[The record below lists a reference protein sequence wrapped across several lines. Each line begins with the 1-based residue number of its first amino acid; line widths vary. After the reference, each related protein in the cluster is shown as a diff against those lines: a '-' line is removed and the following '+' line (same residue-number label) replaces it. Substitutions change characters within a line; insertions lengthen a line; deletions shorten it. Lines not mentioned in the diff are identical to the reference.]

1 MVAVE
6 DPRMKQPL
14 LILPAL
20 LAALM
25 LGACSK
31 PEPAPE
37 PVRAVRTMTVT
48 ADTAGGQHEY
58 AAEVRARVESRLGF
72 RVGGKMLRRSAEVGQ
87 RVKAGAV
94 LAELDPQDLRLG
106 QDAAGAA
113 VKSARVNLDIVSAE
127 LKRYKELRDQGFISS
142 LELERREAT
151 VRSAQAAFDQAQ
163 AQASVQGNQASYS
176 TLRATTAGV
185 ITAVEAEAGAV
196 LAAGTPVLRLA
207 HDGPRDVVFAV
218 PEDAAASL
226 RALIGAEGKLRVR
239 LWGSNETLPATLREV
254 AAAADPATRTFLAKA
269 DLGDAPVQLG
279 QTAAVLIDLPKMAG
293 VAKLPLS
300 AVLQQQGKTSVWLVD
315 KQSMTVKV
323 QPVTVAGADGNSVII
338 AGGVNPGQEV
348 VTAGVH
354 MLTPGQKVR
363 LYLPNGAAAASA
375 PADSR

>member
-1 MVAVE
+1 MNSSLRTLSVV
-6 DPRMKQPL
+6 L
-14 LILPAL
+14 GAL
-20 LAALM
+20 LLA
-25 LGACSK
+25 ACSK

-37 PVRAVRTMTVT
+37 PIRAVRTMTVT
-48 ADTAGGQHEY
+48 ADTTGGQHEY

-72 RVGGKMLRRSAEVGQ
+72 RVGGKMVRRSAEVGQ

-113 VKSARVNLDIVSAE
+113 VKAARVNLDISTAE

-151 VRSAQAAFDQAQ
+151 VRSAQAAYDQAQ

-176 TLRATTAGV
+176 TLRATTAGI
-185 ITAVEAEAGAV
+185 ITAVEAEVGAV
-196 LAAGTPVLRLA
+196 LGAGTPVVRLA

-218 PEDAAASL
+218 PEDAVAGL
-226 RALIGAEGKLRVR
+226 RPLLGAEGKLRVR
-239 LWGSNETLPATLREV
+239 LWGGSEEFPATLREV
-254 AAAADPATRTFLAKA
+254 AAAADPATRTFQAKA
-269 DLGDAPVQLG
+269 DVGDAPVQLG
-279 QTAAVLIDLPKMAG
+279 QTAAVLIDLPKIAG

-300 AVLQQQGKTSVWLVD
+300 ALLQQQGKTSVWLLD
-315 KQSMTVKV
+315 KPSMTVKP
-323 QPVTVAGADGNSVII
+323 QPVTVAGADGNSVVI
-338 AGGVNPGQEV
+338 AGGVSPGQVV

-354 MLTPGQKVR
+354 TLAPGQKVK
-363 LYLPNGAAAASA
+363 LYLPDGVAAASPASA

>member
-1 MVAVE
+1 MVADE